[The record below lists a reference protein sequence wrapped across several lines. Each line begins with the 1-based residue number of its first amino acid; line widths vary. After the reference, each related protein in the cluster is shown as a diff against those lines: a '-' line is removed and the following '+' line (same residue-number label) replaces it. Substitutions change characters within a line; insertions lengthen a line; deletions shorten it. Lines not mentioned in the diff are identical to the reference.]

1 MHAATNIPALSIHQ
15 SSGHPHFLNHNN
27 NHHYHHPNQQLM
39 SPSSTTLEDVL
50 ASLLGL
56 PASSTAHRSSGTN
69 L

>member
-1 MHAATNIPALSIHQ
+1 MHAATNIPALSIQ
-15 SSGHPHFLNHNN
+15 QTSGYPQFLN
-27 NHHYHHPNQQLM
+27 NHHPPNHQLM

-56 PASSTAHRSSGTN
+56 PASGSHRSPGTI